1 MDKDYIDDIPT
12 EEFNELPSELI
23 NNDIDDVE
31 IVDNSSDN
39 TPETDII
46 FE

>member
-1 MDKDYIDDIPT
+1 MDKDYIDDSPT

-31 IVDNSSDN
+31 IVDNSSD
-39 TPETDII
+39 TQETDII

>member
-12 EEFNELPSELI
+12 EEFNELPSELV

-31 IVDNSSDN
+31 IVDNSSDDK
-39 TPETDII
+39 ETDII

>member
-12 EEFNELPSELI
+12 GEFNELPSELI

-31 IVDNSSDN
+31 IVDNSSDDK
-39 TPETDII
+39 ETNII